1 MLEDSIADLT
11 CAIEQNGWANDT
23 VTILV
28 SDNGGSTRGKI
39 ARDTRERGTFTAHCF
54 CRFVYTSLGDEL
66 AAPGKQGRNV
76 GRYVCMFFVFV
87 FTIACLVPL
96 PLPAHSIIVLLLCGQ
111 VRSV

>member
-54 CRFVYTSLGDEL
+54 
-66 AAPGKQGRNV
+66 
-76 GRYVCMFFVFV
+76 
-87 FTIACLVPL
+87 
-96 PLPAHSIIVLLLCGQ
+96 
-111 VRSV
+111 